1 MLSSPIILKNLVA
14 LTNKTQKKK
23 KKKKKNEER
32 KKEEEEEEV
41 IISKDNKIQC
51 NYVFEFN
58 WKPKVLYLCF
68 TSMNIS

>member
-23 KKKKKNEER
+23 KKKKNEER

-41 IISKDNKIQC
+41 IIFKDNKIQC

-58 WKPKVLYLCF
+58 WE
-68 TSMNIS
+68 T

>member
-14 LTNKTQKKK
+14 LTQKKK

-41 IISKDNKIQC
+41 IIFKDNKIQC

-58 WKPKVLYLCF
+58 WE
-68 TSMNIS
+68 T